1 MVNETHFKYK
11 MKKIIFSITILLLSG
26 YTYAQKTLDIE
37 ITGVEKNGGT
47 LYLSL
52 FNSEQSYKKKE
63 VYQSQKLNPAGASV
77 KTSLSLPA
85 GEYFFSVFQDTNK
98 NGKLDSSLIGIP
110 KEPVGLSNYDGKGV
124 PGNFNRHKV
133 VINETTFKVTIGLH
147 KL

>member
-1 MVNETHFKYK
+1 
-11 MKKIIFSITILLLSG
+11 MKKIICSITLLFLSG
-26 YTYAQKTLDIE
+26 LTFAQKNLNVE
-37 ITGVEKNGGT
+37 IAGVEKNGGT

-63 VYQSQKLNPAGASV
+63 VYQSLKLNPVGESV
-77 KTSLSLPA
+77 KTSLILPE

-98 NGKLDSSLIGIP
+98 NGKLDSGLVGIP

-133 VINETTFKVTIGLH
+133 IINEITSKVTIRLY